1 MARAANNN
9 KRRDIMG
16 TDYSIRYAQNTPVDG
31 DTLASVQ
38 PGCSIDDL
46 LDDPEL
52 NWDVSALPVFD
63 PMGNP
68 VFEARVISRDD
79 TGQHL
84 GLVTKRYEILQNREA
99 LEFMRPAFKAGA
111 TIDCA
116 GVFRGG
122 KNMFVIA
129 NVDGVKPITPVKGDE
144 HRPYIMLRHGHDGHT
159 SVEIK
164 AFSTRLSCTN
174 MFPLINRE
182 TKDTTIKIKHRSGVH
197 EALDILGNLTAN
209 ALQGFAE
216 TEEPLKKLAKA
227 PLSPLQLENYFRHV
241 LKLPYRDPKAII
253 EDEEAYEK
261 LMAEGKRK
269 LEWMNEAHED
279 EEKLTPSVAHGTLY
293 HAWNAVTHHV
303 THDAPTKADQSRFE
317 KSISGLGAQMSQRA
331 YDVALLVAEKGIE
344 VLNEKPVAA

>member
-111 TIDCA
+111 T
-116 GVFRGG
+116 
-122 KNMFVIA
+122 
-129 NVDGVKPITPVKGDE
+129 
-144 HRPYIMLRHGHDGHT
+144 
-159 SVEIK
+159 
-164 AFSTRLSCTN
+164 ST
-174 MFPLINRE
+174 
-182 TKDTTIKIKHRSGVH
+182 V
-197 EALDILGNLTAN
+197 
-209 ALQGFAE
+209 
-216 TEEPLKKLAKA
+216 
-227 PLSPLQLENYFRHV
+227 LEC
-241 LKLPYRDPKAII
+241 
-253 EDEEAYEK
+253 
-261 LMAEGKRK
+261 
-269 LEWMNEAHED
+269 
-279 EEKLTPSVAHGTLY
+279 
-293 HAWNAVTHHV
+293 
-303 THDAPTKADQSRFE
+303 FE
-317 KSISGLGAQMSQRA
+317 VGRTCS
-331 YDVALLVAEKGIE
+331 
-344 VLNEKPVAA
+344 